1 MMSDPNKVV
10 PPMTCQEL
18 VELVTNYFEDALS
31 DADRARVEL
40 HLAACD
46 GCDRYVEQMRQ
57 TMQALGELKQE
68 DVPPDAQ
75 AKLLDVFRDW
85 RSN

>member
-1 MMSDPNKVV
+1 MPETNLDV
-10 PPMTCQEL
+10 PPLSCQEL
-18 VELVTNYFEDALS
+18 VELVTNYLEDALS
-31 DADRARVEL
+31 DAARARVER

-57 TMQALGELKQE
+57 TILALGELKQE
-68 DVPPDAQ
+68 DVSPDAQ